1 MTQPETPASSGPEA
15 GELGR
20 PIVPESLRR
29 VGTRAWMWV
38 GISIFAVILVTFLGT
53 LSDLVVPL
61 IIAIVLGM
69 IFEPVVTLLA
79 RWIPRKLS
87 AIVVLVGLVGLV
99 IASVGVVVFGIIDQ
113 GAEIAAQF
121 QAALARLGEW
131 LAERGVDLE
140 PTAQS
145 AASVEAAV
153 KEALPGILAQLPDV
167 FSSVAGFFGGAFVA
181 LFILF
186 FVLAD
191 WERYAGWV
199 GAHLDVPADLGAGI
213 VEDATQS
220 MRDYFYVLTLTALP
234 VAILVAVT
242 AALLSV
248 PLAFTI
254 GLVTFITAYI
264 PYIGALLSGVFAV
277 TIAFGSGG
285 VVPAVGIVAAIAV
298 GQGVIEPLL
307 STRLQREALSLD
319 PVVSFGSTIVGSAL
333 AGVLGATLSA
343 PIVGMALRINQRI
356 KDYKEFGPDYDRAAA
371 EAEAKAEA
379 AKGDA
384 TDAEPSGAS
393 QPG

>member
-1 MTQPETPASSGPEA
+1 MTQPETPASSGTEV

-20 PIVPESLRR
+20 PIVPEGLRR
-29 VGTRAWMWV
+29 AGTRAWMWV

-69 IFEPVVTLLA
+69 IFEPVVTMLA
-79 RWIPRKLS
+79 RWIPRKLA
-87 AIVVLVGLVGLV
+87 AIVVLVALVGLV
-99 IASVGVVVFGIIDQ
+99 VASIAVIVIGIIDQ
-113 GAEIAAQF
+113 GPEIAAQF
-121 QAALARLGEW
+121 QAALARLGDW
-131 LAERGVDLE
+131 FAEQGIDLE

-153 KEALPGILAQLPDV
+153 AEALPGILAQLPDL
-167 FSSVAGFFGGAFVA
+167 FSSVAGFLGGAFVA

-234 VAILVAVT
+234 VAILVAIT

-254 GLVTFITAYI
+254 GLVTFIFAYI

-285 VVPAVGIVAAIAV
+285 LVPAVGIVVAIAI
-298 GQGVIEPLL
+298 GQGVLEPLL
-307 STRLQREALSLD
+307 STRLQREALNLD

-343 PIVGMALRINQRI
+343 PIVGMTLRINQRI

-371 EAEAKAEA
+371 EAAAEEEA
-379 AKGDA
+379 AKRDA
-384 TDAEPSGAS
+384 GEAEPSGAS